1 MGITTAIL
9 AMILGGS
16 CVCVAAADWYQ
27 GTTHTHTLN
36 SDGDSTPDKVAR
48 WYREHGYDFIFIT
61 DHAMITDV
69 APLNALFGG
78 SGQFLVMAGEEV
90 TSNSNSPE
98 LHVHA
103 NALNPHTKIE
113 AKIASGA
120 RDTLQMDLDAIGAS
134 GGLAQINHPNFF
146 WQLTADDVAS

>member
-1 MGITTAIL
+1 MPTFRQTTLAI
-9 AMILGGS
+9 AF
-16 CVCVAAADWYQ
+16 AAACAGPVPGEWFQ

-36 SDGDSTPDKVAR
+36 SDGDSTPDNVAR

-78 SGQFLVMAGEEV
+78 GGQFLVMPGEEV
-90 TSNSNSPE
+90 TSNSKSPE

-113 AKIASGA
+113 AKIGVW
-120 RDTLQMDLDAIGAS
+120 R
-134 GGLAQINHPNFF
+134 P
-146 WQLTADDVAS
+146 